1 MLIVLDNARDTAQV
15 RPLLPG
21 APGCL
26 AAVTSRNQLTGLI
39 ATNDA
44 HPVPLEVLT
53 LAESRELLTRRL
65 GAPRVAAE
73 PDAVGEIIAAC
84 ARLPLALAI
93 LAARA
98 TTRPRTPL
106 ATFATELADARG
118 RLDLLAGDDPYTDV
132 RTVFS
137 WSYRSLTPDAAR
149 LFRLLAAH
157 PGPDSSATAAASLAG
172 LPPARAHAALAELT
186 GANLL
191 SQPAAGRYSLH
202 DLLRAYARDLATRF
216 DTDEERRAASHRVL
230 DHYLH
235 SAHTAA
241 VLISPGRTPI
251 ALS

>member
-1 MLIVLDNARDTAQV
+1 GVDSQLDLYRSLLAGRRMLIVLDNARDTAQV

-65 GAPRVAAE
+65 GA
-73 PDAVGEIIAAC
+73 
-84 ARLPLALAI
+84 
-93 LAARA
+93 
-98 TTRPRTPL
+98 
-106 ATFATELADARG
+106 
-118 RLDLLAGDDPYTDV
+118 
-132 RTVFS
+132 
-137 WSYRSLTPDAAR
+137 
-149 LFRLLAAH
+149 H
-157 PGPDSSATAAASLAG
+157 PGPDSSAAAAASLAG
-172 LPPARAHAALAELT
+172 LPPDRAHAALAELT

-251 ALS
+251 ALSPPRSGVTPEKPGDHEEAL